1 MIQEP
6 FPNSVRG
13 KQRIWQRSKR
23 LQDDWMLQV
32 ATVPHKRIAGLSQ
45 RFQVSPI
52 IINWGLVVHLGT
64 HMSGGDSFDIGH
76 DGPAIPHKNPS
87 V

>member
-6 FPNSVRG
+6 VPNSVRG

-32 ATVPHKRIAGLSQ
+32 ATVPHERIAGLSQ

-52 IINWGLVVHLGT
+52 IGGWLCILGPICRAGKT
-64 HMSGGDSFDIGH
+64 
-76 DGPAIPHKNPS
+76 PS
-87 V
+87 I